1 MAVKLKLFACCP
13 LLDYPFIE
21 IKFAHFF
28 NQAMLNHK
36 QQTIKK
42 SVTVSGVGLHTGVQ
56 ATMTFLPAKPD
67 HGIKFQ
73 RVDLPGQPIIEAD
86 CDRVVDVSRGTT
98 IEQSGARVSTI
109 EHTLAALVGLEI
121 DNVLI
126 QIDGPEAPI
135 MDGSSIQFVNALKEV
150 GTEEQNALR
159 DFYEVPDS
167 IFYRESARGVEIAA
181 LPLDDYRVTVM
192 VDYNSPVLG
201 SQHASITSIQQ
212 FEKEIASCRT
222 FCFLHE
228 LEMLYKNNLI
238 RGGDLNNAIVIV
250 DRVVETHELDNI
262 AKMLNKPKVEVK
274 KEGILNNI
282 ELRYNNEPARHKLLD
297 IIGDLALAGR
307 PLKAQIL
314 AARPGHAAN
323 VAFAKKLKKAMQD
336 SSKQGVPKYNPTLP
350 AVMDINKIVST
361 LPHRYPF
368 LLVDKVIHLDSERV
382 VGVKN
387 VTANENFFQGH
398 FPKNPVMP
406 GVLQVEAMAQVGG
419 ILVMN
424 TVPDPE
430 NYWTYFLGIDEFRF
444 RKMVFPGDTLV
455 IQCDLLAPIRRGIA
469 KMSGR
474 AYVGNTLVCEGTMTA
489 SIVRK
494 DL

>member
-1 MAVKLKLFACCP
+1 
-13 LLDYPFIE
+13 
-21 IKFAHFF
+21 
-28 NQAMLNHK
+28 MLNHK

-42 SVTVSGVGLHTGVQ
+42 SVTISGVGLHTGVQ
-56 ATMTFLPAKPD
+56 TTMTFVPAKPN

-73 RVDLPGQPIIEAD
+73 RIDLPGSPIIEAD

-126 QIDGPEAPI
+126 QVDGPEAPI
-135 MDGSSIQFVNALKEV
+135 MDGSSIQFVEALKEV

-159 DFYEVPDS
+159 DFFEVQDS
-167 IFYRESARGVEIAA
+167 IFYREAARNVEIAA

-250 DRVVETHELDNI
+250 DRVVEPHELDNI
-262 AKMLNKPKVEVK
+262 ARMLNKPKVEVK

-323 VAFAKKLKKAMQD
+323 VAFAKKLKKSMQEAD
-336 SSKQGVPKYNPTLP
+336 KKGVPKYNPALP
-350 AVMDINKIVST
+350 PVMDINKIANT

-368 LLVDKVIHLDSERV
+368 LLIDKIIYLDNERV
-382 VGVKN
+382 IGVKN
-387 VTANENFFQGH
+387 VTMNENYFQGH
-398 FPKNPVMP
+398 FPRNPVYP
-406 GVLQVEAMAQVGG
+406 GVLQVESMAQIGG
-419 ILVMN
+419 ILVLN

-444 RKMVFPGDTLV
+444 RKMVLPGDTLV

-469 KMSGR
+469 KMYGR

>member
-1 MAVKLKLFACCP
+1 
-13 LLDYPFIE
+13 
-21 IKFAHFF
+21 
-28 NQAMLNHK
+28 MLQYK

-42 SVTVSGVGLHTGVQ
+42 SVSISGVGLHTGAQ
-56 ATMTFLPAKPD
+56 TTMTFLPAKPN
-67 HGIKFQ
+67 HGYKFQ
-73 RVDLPGQPIIEAD
+73 RVDLPGSPIIDAN
-86 CDRVVDVSRGTT
+86 CDLVVDVSRGTT
-98 IEQSGARVSTI
+98 IEQNGGRVSTI

-135 MDGSSIQFVNALKEV
+135 MDGSSIQFVNVLKET

-159 DFYEVPDS
+159 DFFEVQDS
-167 IFYRESARGVEIAA
+167 IFYRDSSRNVEIAA

-192 VDYNSPVLG
+192 IDYNSPVLG
-201 SQHASITSIQQ
+201 SQHASITNIGQ

-238 RGGDLNNAIVIV
+238 KGGDLNNAIVIV
-250 DRVVETHELDNI
+250 DRIVEPHELDNI
-262 AKMLNKPKVEVK
+262 AQMLGKPKVEVK

-323 VAFAKKLKKAMQD
+323 VAFAKKLKRAMIESD
-336 SSKQGVPKYNPTLP
+336 KKGVPRYNPALP
-350 AVMDINKIVST
+350 PVMDINQIRNI

-368 LLVDKVIHLDSERV
+368 LLIDKIIYLDKESV
-382 VGVKN
+382 AGVKN
-387 VTANENFFQGH
+387 VTMNEPFFQGH
-398 FPKNPVMP
+398 FPGNPVFP
-406 GVLQVEAMAQVGG
+406 GVLQVEAMAQIGG
-419 ILVMN
+419 ILVLN

-430 NYWTYFLGIDEFRF
+430 NYWTYFLGIDEIKF
-444 RKMVFPGDTLV
+444 RKMVLPGDTLV
-455 IQCDLLAPIRRGIA
+455 IQCDLMAPIKRGIA
-469 KMSGR
+469 KMYGR

-494 DL
+494 DS

>member
-1 MAVKLKLFACCP
+1 
-13 LLDYPFIE
+13 
-21 IKFAHFF
+21 
-28 NQAMLNHK
+28 MLNHK
-36 QQTIKK
+36 QRTIKK
-42 SVTVSGVGLHTGVQ
+42 SVTISGVGLHTGVQ
-56 ATMTFLPAKPD
+56 TTVTFLPAKPN

-73 RVDLPGQPIIEAD
+73 RVDLPGAPVIDAD

-135 MDGSSIQFVNALKEV
+135 MDGSSIQFVQALKEA
-150 GTEEQNALR
+150 GAEEQNALR
-159 DFYEVPDS
+159 DFFEVQDS
-167 IFYRESARGVEIAA
+167 IFYRESARHVEIAA

-192 VDYNSPVLG
+192 IDYNSPVLG
-201 SQHASITSIQQ
+201 SQHASITNIQQ

-238 RGGDLNNAIVIV
+238 KGGDLNNAIVIV
-250 DRVVETHELDNI
+250 DRVVEPGELDNI
-262 AKMLNKPKVEVK
+262 ARMLNKPTVEVK
-274 KEGILNNI
+274 KEGILNNV

-323 VAFAKKLKKAMQD
+323 VAFAKKLKKAMAESD
-336 SSKQGVPKYNPTLP
+336 KKGVPRYNPALP
-350 AVMDINKIVST
+350 PVMDINKITQT

-368 LLVDKVIHLDSERV
+368 LLIDKIIYLDKETV
-382 VGVKN
+382 AGVKN
-387 VTANENFFQGH
+387 VTMNENFFAGH
-398 FPKNPVMP
+398 FPGNPVMP
-406 GVLQVEAMAQVGG
+406 GVLQVEAMAQIGG
-419 ILVMN
+419 ILVLN

-430 NYWTYFLGIDEFRF
+430 NYWTYFLGIDDFRF
-444 RKMVFPGDTLV
+444 RKMVLPGDTLV
-455 IQCDLLAPIRRGIA
+455 IQCDLLAPIKRGIA
-469 KMSGR
+469 KMYGR
-474 AYVGNTLVCEGTMTA
+474 GYVGNTLVCEGTMTA

-494 DL
+494 DS

>member
-1 MAVKLKLFACCP
+1 MR
-13 LLDYPFIE
+13 
-21 IKFAHFF
+21 
-28 NQAMLNHK
+28 LNHK

-42 SVTVSGVGLHTGVQ
+42 SVTLSGVGLHTGVQ
-56 ATMTFLPAKPD
+56 TNMTFLPAKPN

-73 RVDLPGQPIIEAD
+73 RTDLPGSPIIDAD

-126 QIDGPEAPI
+126 QLDGPEAPI
-135 MDGSSIQFVNALKEV
+135 MDGSSIQFVNILKEAE
-150 GTEEQNALR
+150 TEEQNALR
-159 DFYEVPDS
+159 DFYEVQDS
-167 IFYRESARGVEIAA
+167 IFYREAARNVEIAA

-192 VDYNSPVLG
+192 IDYNSPVLG
-201 SQHASITSIQQ
+201 SQHASITNIRQ

-228 LEMLYKNNLI
+228 LEMLYKHNLI
-238 RGGDLNNAIVIV
+238 KGGDLNNAIVIV
-250 DRVVETHELDNI
+250 DRVVENHELENI
-262 AKMLNKPKVEVK
+262 AKMLGKPKVEVK

-323 VAFAKKLKKAMQD
+323 VAFARKLKKLMQED
-336 SSKQGVPKYNPTLP
+336 DKKGRPKYNPSLP
-350 AVMDINKIVST
+350 PVMDINKITST

-368 LLVDKVIHLDSERV
+368 LLIDKVIYLDNETV
-382 VGVKN
+382 ACVKN
-387 VTANENFFQGH
+387 VTYNEPFFQGH
-398 FPKNPVMP
+398 FPGNPVMP
-406 GVLQVEAMAQVGG
+406 GVLQVEAMVQTGG
-419 ILVMN
+419 ILVLN

-430 NYWTYFLGIDEFRF
+430 NYWTYFLGIENFRF
-444 RKMVFPGDTLV
+444 RKMVLPGDTLV
-455 IQCDLLAPIRRGIA
+455 IQCDLIAPIKRGIA
-469 KMSGR
+469 KMYGR
-474 AYVGNTLVCEGTMTA
+474 AYVGNSLVCEGSMTA

-494 DL
+494 DS

>member
-1 MAVKLKLFACCP
+1 MQ
-13 LLDYPFIE
+13 Y
-21 IKFAHFF
+21 
-28 NQAMLNHK
+28 K

-42 SVTVSGVGLHTGVQ
+42 SVSISGVGLHTGAQ
-56 ATMTFLPAKPD
+56 TTMTFLPAKPN
-67 HGIKFQ
+67 HGYKFQ
-73 RVDLPGQPIIEAD
+73 RVDLPGSPIIDAN
-86 CDRVVDVSRGTT
+86 CDLVVDVSRGTT
-98 IEQSGARVSTI
+98 IEQNGGRVSTI

-135 MDGSSIQFVNALKEV
+135 MDGSSIQFVNVLKET

-159 DFYEVPDS
+159 DFFEVQDS
-167 IFYRESARGVEIAA
+167 IFYRDSSRNVEIAA

-192 VDYNSPVLG
+192 IDYNSPVLG
-201 SQHASITSIQQ
+201 SQHASITNIGQ

-238 RGGDLNNAIVIV
+238 KGGDLNNAIVIV
-250 DRVVETHELDNI
+250 DRIVEPHELDNI
-262 AKMLNKPKVEVK
+262 AQMLGKPKVEVK

-323 VAFAKKLKKAMQD
+323 VAFAKKLKRAMIESD
-336 SSKQGVPKYNPTLP
+336 KKGVPRYNPALP
-350 AVMDINKIVST
+350 PVMDINQIRNI

-368 LLVDKVIHLDSERV
+368 LLIDKIIYLDKESV
-382 VGVKN
+382 AGVKN
-387 VTANENFFQGH
+387 VTMNEPFFQGH
-398 FPKNPVMP
+398 FPGNPVFP
-406 GVLQVEAMAQVGG
+406 GVLQVEAMAQIGG
-419 ILVMN
+419 ILVLN

-430 NYWTYFLGIDEFRF
+430 NYWTYFLGIDEIKF
-444 RKMVFPGDTLV
+444 RKMVLPGDTLV
-455 IQCDLLAPIRRGIA
+455 IQCDLMAPIKRGIA
-469 KMSGR
+469 KMYGR

-494 DL
+494 DS

>member
-1 MAVKLKLFACCP
+1 
-13 LLDYPFIE
+13 
-21 IKFAHFF
+21 
-28 NQAMLNHK
+28 MLNHK

-42 SVTVSGVGLHTGVQ
+42 SVTLSGVGLHTGVQ
-56 ATMTFLPAKPD
+56 TDMTFVPAKPN

-73 RVDLPGQPIIEAD
+73 RIDLPGSPIIDAD

-126 QIDGPEAPI
+126 QLNGPEAPI
-135 MDGSSIQFVNALKEV
+135 MDGSSIQFVNILKEA

-159 DFYEVPDS
+159 DFFEVQDG
-167 IFYRESARGVEIAA
+167 IWYREVDRNVEIAA

-201 SQHASITSIQQ
+201 SQHASMTNIHQ
-212 FEKEIASCRT
+212 FEKEFAPCRT

-238 RGGDLNNAIVIV
+238 KGGDLNNAIVIV
-250 DRVVETHELDNI
+250 DRVVEAHELDNI
-262 AKMLNKPKVEVK
+262 AKMLNKPKVEIK

-297 IIGDLALAGR
+297 IVGDLALAGR
-307 PLKAQIL
+307 PLKTQIL

-323 VAFAKKLKKAMQD
+323 VAFAKKLKKAMQEAD
-336 SSKQGVPKYNPTLP
+336 KKGIPRYNPNLP
-350 AVMDINKIVST
+350 PVMDINQVSNF

-368 LLVDKVIHLDSERV
+368 LLVDKIIYLDNETV
-382 VGVKN
+382 AGIKN
-387 VTANENFFQGH
+387 VSMNEPFFQGH
-398 FPKNPVMP
+398 FPGNPVMP
-406 GVLQVEAMAQVGG
+406 GVLQVEAMTQVGG
-419 ILVMN
+419 ILVLN

-430 NYWTYFLGIDEFRF
+430 NYWTYFLGIDGCRF
-444 RKMVFPGDTLV
+444 RKMVLPGDTLV

-469 KMSGR
+469 KMYGR

-494 DL
+494 SS